1 MCNDVYGYNN
11 HRFELQPGFAGVL
24 RAEAPLA
31 HLDGS
36 PDLPQAMA
44 KWFFLT
50 TPDLPQA
57 TAK

>member
-1 MCNDVYGYNN
+1 MLKGYITIELVMCNDVYGYNN

-44 KWFFLT
+44 T
-50 TPDLPQA
+50 
-57 TAK
+57 